1 MTTSRDDID
10 GLINGLNVY
19 AEHAMPCYP
28 NDICSIAATQL
39 AALSVRVKE
48 LEGNQERVWCTAC
61 GTVTRDKECDCT
73 IHELS
78 CGEPNFVNY
87 ADAMRKEASAAHAS
101 ATRLQQELDA
111 MNDNHRVMARQ
122 MADLGRALIKAE
134 QDRDE
139 AIAALKPFVD
149 VAEEMLSRGWDAS
162 NVALALDNP
171 NEPHR
176 VTAGDFFAIRRL
188 AGPEKEGE

>member
-1 MTTSRDDID
+1 MTTPRDDID
-10 GLINGLNVY
+10 GLIERLRKWNDGWPHWKFT
-19 AEHAMPCYP
+19 EHQHDALRLVL
-28 NDICSIAATQL
+28 DHFEEAATQL
-39 AALSVRVKE
+39 DALQASVKE
-48 LEGNQERVWCTAC
+48 LDEEATDWRGLYFDARSECVNMKGHYKNVCAAAATA
-61 GTVTRDKECDCT
+61 
-73 IHELS
+73 
-78 CGEPNFVNY
+78 
-87 ADAMRKEASAAHAS
+87 EAR

-134 QDRDE
+134 QERDE

-188 AGPEKEGE
+188 AGPEKEGK